1 MATEIELTGKLGE
14 SAKDYTTKSG
24 TYSIQA
30 ITVES
35 YLKRVGIFL
44 PTANETIFNQEIAT
58 SFQRAAIS
66 IRSNPIKQ
74 RMLRDLLVGGSLP
87 PLVVYKSPEVSK
99 KWEIIDGLQRTH
111 ALTEAW
117 RTLIA
122 IERGEQPSEYVRI
135 QIELIEINQ
144 QKLLTVGEF
153 LNRPIIVQV
162 WENLDADEL
171 VHLFMIL
178 NIGQQKVSLR
188 HILEITHAHLHDM
201 FQEWGI
207 HVLAEKEERR
217 TSRRGRRRSPEMMD
231 VPSIKHFRFEL
242 LIDGLIAYAMRDPQ
256 IKTKN
261 VLEDRDG
268 MNDRLSENVI
278 VIGNEACRNDFR
290 WICLDLNRQINQKYA
305 DEPKWRD
312 IIQTSDNFFIPL
324 MAALGEVRENIGP
337 RLLYEKREAQLS
349 EALANKK
356 DDDPLRFYTGTKS
369 LEQKLNEVT
378 SNIGRRRRA
387 IVFAAWRS
395 FFQNGIFDPNY
406 PLDWTGSVSAQ

>member
-1 MATEIELTGKLGE
+1 MTTEIEMTGNLGE
-14 SAKDYTTKSG
+14 SVKDYTTKSG

-30 ITVES
+30 MTVES
-35 YLKRVGIFL
+35 YLTKVGIL
-44 PTANETIFNQEIAT
+44 SPMADEAIFEREIAT

-87 PLVVYKSPEVSK
+87 PLVVYKSPEISK

-117 RTLIA
+117 KTLSL
-122 IERGEQPSEYVRI
+122 IEKGEQPSEYVQN
-135 QIELIEINQ
+135 QIELIKNNQ
-144 QKLLTVGEF
+144 QKLLTIAEF
-153 LNRPIIVQV
+153 LNRPVTIQL

-188 HILEITHAHLHDM
+188 HILEITHAHLHAM

-207 HVLAEKEERR
+207 HVLAEKEEKR

-242 LIDGLIAYAMRDPQ
+242 LIDGLISYAMRDPQ

-261 VLEDRDG
+261 ILENRDS
-268 MNDRLSENVI
+268 MNDRLSEDII

-290 WICLDLNRQINQKYA
+290 WICLDLNKQINQKYA
-305 DEPKWRD
+305 DEPKWRG

-324 MAALGEVRENIGP
+324 MAALGEVRENMGP
-337 RLLYEKREAQLS
+337 HFHYQKREAQLS
-349 EALANKK
+349 EVLANKK
-356 DDDPLRFYTGTKS
+356 DDDPLRFYTGAKS

-387 IVFAAWRS
+387 IVFTAWRS
-395 FFQNGIFDPNY
+395 FFQNGIHDPGQ
-406 PLDWTGSVSAQ
+406 PLDWTSASSAQ

>member
-1 MATEIELTGKLGE
+1 MTTEIELTRNLGE
-14 SAKDYTTKSG
+14 SVKDYTTKSG
-24 TYSIQA
+24 THSIQA
-30 ITVES
+30 MTVES
-35 YLKRVGIFL
+35 YLTRVGIFS
-44 PTANETIFNQEIAT
+44 PMADEAIFDKEIAT

-87 PLVVYKSPEVSK
+87 PLVVYERPEVSK

-117 RTLIA
+117 RTLSA
-122 IERGEQPSEYVRI
+122 VERGEQPSEYVRI
-135 QIELIEINQ
+135 QIELIENNQ
-144 QKLLTVGEF
+144 QKLLSVEDF
-153 LNRPIIVQV
+153 LNRPITVQV

-201 FQEWGI
+201 FQKWGI
-207 HVLAEKEERR
+207 HVLAEKEEKK

-242 LIDGLIAYAMRDPQ
+242 LIDGLISYAMRDPQ

-261 VLEDRDG
+261 VLEDRDS
-268 MNDRLSENVI
+268 MNDRLSEDVI

-290 WICLDLNRQINQKYA
+290 WICLDLNKQINQKYA
-305 DEPKWRD
+305 DEPKWRG

-324 MAALGEVRENIGP
+324 MAALGEVRENMGP
-337 RLLYEKREAQLS
+337 RFLYKKREAELS
-349 EALANKK
+349 EVLANRK
-356 DDDPLRFYTGTKS
+356 DEDPLRFHSGTES

-387 IVFAAWRS
+387 IVFTAWRS
-395 FFQNGIFDPNY
+395 FFQNGIYDPNY
-406 PLDWTGSVSAQ
+406 PVDWKGSASAQ